1 MAGAELRGTLL
12 AVQLGAQDEPLIGRQ
27 LADRAGETRELFALE
42 DARERIAASAPDRV
56 GDRVQRRGVVQRSGD
71 RAAPA
76 ERALAVDDPRL
87 EALVERRA
95 DRVGVG
101 EALSACCGGE
111 QFERRLAEAVLEVCS
126 FESVVVD
133 AQQTL
138 PAADRDRCDHLRG
151 IRRPRAGHGATSCS
165 R

>member
-1 MAGAELRGTLL
+1 MACAELRGTLL
-12 AVQLGAQDEPLIGRQ
+12 AAQLGAQYEALIASQ
-27 LADRAGETRELFALE
+27 LADRAGEMRELFALQ
-42 DARERIAASAPDRV
+42 DAGERIAACGPDRV
-56 GDRVQRRGVVQRSGD
+56 GDRVQRSGVVQQRGN

-87 EALVERRA
+87 EPLLERGA
-95 DRVGVG
+95 DRVVVG

-111 QFERRLAEAVLEVCS
+111 QFKGGLAQAVLEICS

-138 PAADRDRCDHLRG
+138 PTA
-151 IRRPRAGHGATSCS
+151 
-165 R
+165 